1 MKSLPLSKQKSYGRR
16 GLLLILHGVQTDKR
30 GQTYSCIL
38 ITPHHPVQDGGSLGV
53 LTELVQLHGE
63 ALEVKLKA
71 MAPITTSGFGSGLTF
86 VFSMFTVVIYF
97 FEPWFF
103 HL

>member
-1 MKSLPLSKQKSYGRR
+1 M
-16 GLLLILHGVQTDKR
+16 
-30 GQTYSCIL
+30 
-38 ITPHHPVQDGGSLGV
+38 